1 MHTKINIVCLFV
13 AIMEKG
19 YLEITQLVNLIEEPN
34 RTKCYKLFGD
44 NEKIFLEAKGSKTK
58 HQYWEGGYLDH
69 IREVMNIAKNLFEAL
84 NKIRPLKFKLS
95 DSLVVLFVHDLEKPW
110 KYCSDMSKK
119 EEFAKF
125 KTTAE
130 FVRSKILEYG
140 FTLSQEQWN
149 ALKYVH
155 GEGNDYDTLIRIQT
169 PLAAFVNACDNISAR
184 IWPEEPKN

>member
-1 MHTKINIVCLFV
+1 
-13 AIMEKG
+13 MEKG